1 MATKYDYDMLVIGG
15 GSGGLASSR
24 RAASYGAKA
33 AIIESGNI
41 GGTCVNVGCVPKKI
55 MWYTATHQEY
65 LHDMKDY
72 GFEIQQTGFNW
83 KKIKDSRDA
92 YIERLHG
99 IYYSNLDK
107 DKVEH
112 EKLHGRAK
120 LLGPNKVE
128 VNGKE
133 YTAEKILIAV
143 GSKPKKMGIPGE
155 EHTIDS
161 DGFFQLENLPKKAV
175 VVGAGYIAVELAG
188 IFNGLG
194 CDTTMV
200 IRNEVFL
207 RPFDAYIRDAVFE
220 QTKQNGVKVITDSD
234 VTEVTNSN
242 GKKTVHVKNKKD
254 GTTTTIAD
262 VECVLIAVGRAA
274 DIDGL
279 GLEAAGVAL
288 DDTDHIKVNEWQE
301 TNVKSVYAI
310 GDVCGRA
317 ELTPVAI
324 AAGRRLSDR
333 LFGGKKDAKLDY
345 DNIPTVVFS
354 HPPMGTVGL
363 TEEEAKKKHGEEN
376 IKIYK
381 AGFTPMYHAVTTR
394 KSKTAIKLVCVG
406 KEEKVVG
413 CHLMG
418 IGADEMLQ
426 GFAVAVKMG
435 ATKADLDNT
444 VAIHPTSAEE
454 VVTLR

>member
-1 MATKYDYDMLVIGG
+1 MATTTHYDYLVIGG

-24 RAASYGAKA
+24 RASSYGAKA

-55 MWYTATHQEY
+55 MWYAATHQENI
-65 LHDMKDY
+65 HDLQDY

-83 KKIKDSRDA
+83 KKIKESRDA
-92 YIERLHG
+92 YIKRLHG
-99 IYYSNLDK
+99 IYYGNLEK

-120 LLGPNKVE
+120 FVGPNRVS
-128 VNGKE
+128 VNGTE
-133 YTAEKILIAV
+133 YTADKILIAV
-143 GSKPKKMGIPGE
+143 GSKPKKMDIPGE

-161 DGFFQLENLPKKAV
+161 DGFFQLEDLPKKTV

-188 IFNGLG
+188 ILNALG
-194 CDTTMV
+194 SDTTMI

-207 RPFDAYIRDAVFE
+207 RPFDAYVRDAVFE
-220 QTKQNGVKVITDSD
+220 QTKANGVKVTTKST
-234 VTEVTNSN
+234 VTEVTNNN
-242 GKKTVHVKNKKD
+242 GKKTVHVKGENGAKS
-254 GTTTTIAD
+254 TIED
-262 VECVLIAVGRAA
+262 VDCVLIAVGRSA
-274 DIDGL
+274 DIDDL
-279 GLEAAGVAL
+279 GLDAAGVEL
-288 DDTDHIKVNEWQE
+288 DDTKHIKVNEWQE
-301 TNVKSVYAI
+301 TNVKNVFAI

-333 LFGGKKDAKLDY
+333 IFGGKTESKMDY

-354 HPPMGTVGL
+354 HPPLGTVGIS
-363 TEEEAKKKHGEEN
+363 EEEAKKKHGEAN

-381 AGFTPMYHAVTTR
+381 AAFTPMYHAVTSR
-394 KSKTAIKLVCVG
+394 KSKTAIKLVCLG
-406 KEEKVVG
+406 KEEKVIG

-435 ATKADLDNT
+435 ATKADLDAT